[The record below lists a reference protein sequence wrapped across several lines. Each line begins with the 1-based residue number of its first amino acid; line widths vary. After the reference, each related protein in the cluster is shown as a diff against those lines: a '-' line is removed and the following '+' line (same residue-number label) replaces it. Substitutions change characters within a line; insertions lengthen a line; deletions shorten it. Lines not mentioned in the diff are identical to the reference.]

1 MTIRSTLVVVGLI
14 FLAGAVRASGQ
25 RASVSSCRADR
36 PQRELTY
43 CMSTEIDA
51 VDRKIT
57 DLLTSSIASLPD
69 AQVSDEERRQARS
82 SLLGAQAAW
91 QEYREKTCTAALLFL
106 DDGDAGKLEYLDCK
120 RRLAEQRLHDFELFE
135 AK

>member
-1 MTIRSTLVVVGLI
+1 MTIRSTLVLIALI
-14 FLAGAVRASGQ
+14 FLAGAVQASDQG
-25 RASVSSCRADR
+25 ASVSSCPADR
-36 PQRELTY
+36 PQRELMH
-43 CMSTEIDA
+43 CMSAEIDVA
-51 VDRKIT
+51 DRKIT
-57 DLLTSSIASLPD
+57 DLLTSSIATLPN

-91 QEYREKTCTAALLFL
+91 QEYREKTCTAVLLYL

-120 RRLAEQRLHDFELFE
+120 RRLAEQRLHDFDLFE